1 MQEIHIFPLD
11 FANFEVQQV
20 PQIAH
25 FSVKLEA
32 QKGFG
37 SRFRMHATFKIM
49 LPTAAG
55 STFSKKRPKIKRRGC
70 NERQKD
76 KENSR

>member
-1 MQEIHIFPLD
+1 MQEIHIFPMD

-49 LPTAAG
+49 LPTEG
-55 STFSKKRPKIKRRGC
+55 GEHIFKKTSK
-70 NERQKD
+70 N
-76 KENSR
+76 KEKTVQ

>member
-1 MQEIHIFPLD
+1 MQEIHIFPMD

-25 FSVKLEA
+25 FSVKLGA

-49 LPTAAG
+49 LPTTAG
-55 STFSKKRPKIKRRGC
+55 STFSKKTTKHKEKRV
-70 NERQKD
+70 Q
-76 KENSR
+76 